1 MFVAS
6 SHPIG
11 RSRRL
16 PLTASRR
23 SRGLSL
29 LQSSSTSTWLQI
41 ERKCLFMNDAIAA
54 FGSAIASSSQH
65 RTSAACTTATGFCC
79 CHHRQRLLLL
89 FYFSLVAKLVA
100 RCSACSP
107 WPPFEEAA
115 NGVVIATEKTL
126 PSILVEEA
134 SVQKIQLLTPNI
146 GVV

>member
-1 MFVAS
+1 
-6 SHPIG
+6 
-11 RSRRL
+11 
-16 PLTASRR
+16 
-23 SRGLSL
+23 
-29 LQSSSTSTWLQI
+29 
-41 ERKCLFMNDAIAA
+41 MNDAIAA

-65 RTSAACTTATGFCC
+65 RTSAACTTARFCC